1 MLLAVISFFA
11 LILVPL
17 GWFKCQLIS
26 DFWELVSPMNPYHD
40 VVEGSRV
47 HKDAGTEKTVGKKAP
62 LSPN

>member
-1 MLLAVISFFA
+1 MLLAVMSFFA
-11 LILVPL
+11 LILVTL

-26 DFWELVSPMNPYHD
+26 DFWEFVSRMNPY

-47 HKDAGTEKTVGKKAP
+47 HKDTGTEKTVGKKAP